1 VPAPAPRGSGRSLSE
16 LKSERSS
23 APVPEVAEAPA
34 PDDTAPEPPPSESTV
49 VDDDTPIELD
59 DVILA
64 WAAILPAFPPV
75 TRAAAQEA
83 QPIALDGNVVT
94 FGVSKNLFDATKKR
108 FQDQADAIRE
118 GLTAQLGRV
127 LRFKM
132 EAVEGFGALRPP
144 SAPSSSSSSAPAANG
159 EAAVD
164 HEEEAIDLTELID
177 VAPDDAAVDSV
188 GLLTSQFDATVVEEL
203 PRD

>member
-1 VPAPAPRGSGRSLSE
+1 M
-16 LKSERSS
+16 
-23 APVPEVAEAPA
+23 PEVNDEPP
-34 PDDTAPEPPPSESTV
+34 PDDTASELPPSAAPP

-83 QPIALDGNVVT
+83 QPIALEGNVVT
-94 FGVSKNLFDATKKR
+94 FGVSKNMFEATKKR
-108 FQDQADAIRE
+108 FQDQADAIRQ

-132 EAVEGFGALRPP
+132 EPVEGIRHAAGAVRPVFELGVV
-144 SAPSSSSSSAPAANG
+144 AH
-159 EAAVD
+159 
-164 HEEEAIDLTELID
+164 HE
-177 VAPDDAAVDSV
+177 
-188 GLLTSQFDATVVEEL
+188 
-203 PRD
+203 R